1 VGIRSHGPCKEY
13 SGRELDHG
21 TVRRRIPIARRLVLP
36 LALALLVVVTSAG
49 NSAEIEWRESHA
61 VGRHW
66 DGRLVRGVQLPSEG
80 ESFFTWDPIRK
91 RSPNREA
98 RRWGTDRL
106 VRTMLRVLDEFA
118 VANPDAPRLG
128 IGDLSRRDGGDF
140 GPRFGWPGHASHQNG
155 LDVDVYYPRLD
166 RKERAPVRVRQVDL
180 RLSQDLV
187 DRFVAA
193 GATKVFVGP
202 RTPLRG
208 PRGVVEALPM
218 HDNHIH
224 VRLPLTVS
232 RRIVLGRSV
241 RGRAIEAYRLGTPR
255 LARRL
260 LVIGSIHGDEPA
272 GHEVTKR
279 LLSRARVHGASLW
292 VVPTLNP
299 DGRAAASRHNAR
311 GVDLNRNFPSEWEAL
326 GVSGARPMSEPETRV
341 AMRLIRRL
349 KPAVTIWFHQPQQVV
364 RAWGRST
371 PVARRYAQL
380 ARATYRAIPWPPGS
394 APNWQNQRLR
404 QRAFVVELR
413 SGRLPAE
420 SAERHYRAVL
430 ALARDP

>member
-1 VGIRSHGPCKEY
+1 
-13 SGRELDHG
+13 
-21 TVRRRIPIARRLVLP
+21 LVLP
-36 LALALLVVVTSAG
+36 LALALLVATTPAAG
-49 NSAEIEWRESHA
+49 RSAEIEWRQSQA

-66 DGRLVRGVQLPSEG
+66 DGRLIRGVQLPPEG
-80 ESFFTWDPIRK
+80 ESYFTWDPIKK
-91 RSPNREA
+91 RSPNRLS
-98 RRWGTDRL
+98 RLWGTDRL
-106 VRTMLRVLDEFA
+106 VRTTLRVIEEYA
-118 VANPDAPRLG
+118 AAHPDAPRVG
-128 IGDLSRRDGGDF
+128 VGDLSRRDGGDF

-166 RKERAPVRVRQVDL
+166 RKERAPRRVSQIDV

-202 RTPLRG
+202 STPLRG

-218 HDNHIH
+218 HDNHVH

-232 RRIVLGRSV
+232 RRVVIGRSV
-241 RGRAIEAYRLGTPR
+241 RGRQIEAHRLGTAR
-255 LARRL
+255 LARRV
-260 LVIGSIHGDEPA
+260 LVVGSIHGDEPA

-299 DGRAAASRHNAR
+299 DGRAAGSRHNTR

-326 GVSGARPMSEPETRV
+326 GVSGPQPTSEPETKA

-349 KPAVTIWFHQPQQVV
+349 RPAVTIWFHQPQRVV

-371 PVARRYAQL
+371 GVARRYAQL
-380 ARATYRAIPWPPGS
+380 AGASFRAIRWPPGS
-394 APNWQNQRLR
+394 APNWQNRRLR
-404 QRAFVVELR
+404 KRSFVVEFPG
-413 SGRLPAE
+413 GRLPADA
-420 SAERHYRAVL
+420 AERHYQAVV

>member
-1 VGIRSHGPCKEY
+1 V
-13 SGRELDHG
+13 
-21 TVRRRIPIARRLVLP
+21 
-36 LALALLVVVTSAG
+36 
-49 NSAEIEWRESHA
+49 IE
-61 VGRHW
+61 
-66 DGRLVRGVQLPSEG
+66 
-80 ESFFTWDPIRK
+80 
-91 RSPNREA
+91 
-98 RRWGTDRL
+98 
-106 VRTMLRVLDEFA
+106 EFA
-118 VANPDAPRLG
+118 AAHPDAPRVG
-128 IGDLSRRDGGDF
+128 VGDLSRRDGGDF

-202 RTPLRG
+202 STPLRG

-380 ARATYRAIPWPPGS
+380 AHATYRAIPWPPGS

>member
-1 VGIRSHGPCKEY
+1 M
-13 SGRELDHG
+13 
-21 TVRRRIPIARRLVLP
+21 LP
-36 LALALLVVVTSAG
+36 VALALLIVASAG
-49 NSAEIEWRESHA
+49 SGARIEWRESQA
-61 VGRHW
+61 IGRHW
-66 DGRLVRGVQLPSEG
+66 DGRLVRGVQLPAEG
-80 ESFFTWDPIRK
+80 DSYFTWDPIRK

-106 VRTMLRVLDEFA
+106 VRTTLRVLDDFA
-118 VANPDAPRLG
+118 AAHPDAPRIG
-128 IGDLSRRDGGDF
+128 VGDLSRREGGDF

-155 LDVDVYYPRLD
+155 LDVDLYYPRLD
-166 RKERAPVRVRQVDL
+166 GKERAPRRVSQVDL

-193 GATKVFVGP
+193 GATNVFVGP
-202 RTPLRG
+202 STPLRG

-218 HDNHIH
+218 HDNHLH

-241 RGRAIEAYRLGTPR
+241 RGRQIEAYRLGTAR
-255 LARRL
+255 LARRV
-260 LVIGSIHGDEPA
+260 LVVGSIHGDEPG

-299 DGRAAASRHNAR
+299 DGRAAGSRHNAR
-311 GVDLNRNFPSEWEAL
+311 SIDLNRNFPAEWEAL
-326 GVSGARPMSEPETRV
+326 GVSGPRPTSEPETRV

-349 KPAVTIWFHQPQQVV
+349 RPTMTIWFHQPQGVV

-371 PVARRYAQL
+371 GVARRYAQFAG
-380 ARATYRAIPWPPGS
+380 ARFRAIRWPPGS
-394 APNWQNQRLR
+394 APNWQNQHLR
-404 QRAFVVELR
+404 QRSFVVEFPG
-413 SGRLPAE
+413 GRLPAE
-420 SAERHYRAVL
+420 AAERHYRAVL